1 MTTLPTVC
9 KRCVH
14 MSYVIAIRLLKYT
27 LKWVLAFGGEHT
39 VTGSRLHNP
48 IAGMLLQQGKYLDL
62 HLQ

>member
-1 MTTLPTVC
+1 
-9 KRCVH
+9 